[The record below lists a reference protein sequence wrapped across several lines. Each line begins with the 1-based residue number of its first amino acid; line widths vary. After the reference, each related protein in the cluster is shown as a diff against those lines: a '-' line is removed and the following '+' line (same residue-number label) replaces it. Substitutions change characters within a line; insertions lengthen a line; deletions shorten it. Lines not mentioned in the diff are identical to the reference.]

1 MKKIIGYGMG
11 VGMNPFTGE
20 IKMMP
25 MRAEMDEET
34 GKVEFF
40 MEKEE
45 KVEEKES
52 CFICGDE
59 VEDAREFHLRKGQ
72 KEWSFDS
79 FFLCEEC
86 KEERN
91 GMIKVAK

>member
-11 VGMNPFTGE
+11 IGMNPFTGE
-20 IKMMP
+20 VKMMP

-45 KVEEKES
+45 PEEKET
-52 CFICGDE
+52 CFICGAE
-59 VEDAREFHLRKGQ
+59 VEDNREFHLRRGS

-79 FFLCEEC
+79 FRLCEDC
-86 KEERN
+86 KDHRR
-91 GMIKVAK
+91 GRIKVAK